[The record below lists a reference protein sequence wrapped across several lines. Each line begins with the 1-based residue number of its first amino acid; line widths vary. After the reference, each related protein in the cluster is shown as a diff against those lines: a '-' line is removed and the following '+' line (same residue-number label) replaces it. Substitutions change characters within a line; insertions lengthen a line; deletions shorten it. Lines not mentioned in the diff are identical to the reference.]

1 MCKVN
6 RYIGF
11 WFSAL
16 LLLVLL
22 TVCVSCSSDDS
33 ASDAEPMLNIY
44 VYAPDR
50 PTVTRSEIIPTEA
63 EAKIHNLQIWVFRSS
78 DPTKK
83 VASLTL
89 KSESELSGLNKNKSA
104 SYNIALNDR
113 SFARSP
119 EPVDIYVLANVID
132 NNGSTSYETI
142 TSSRD
147 LDNAVFNGG
156 DYYSFWSNDKHQALT
171 AIPSGKGVPMSG
183 VARGKSVKD
192 KNNVLHINEANV
204 KLLRA
209 VSKIHFVFSSLKGE
223 KRLFIDG
230 VELNKEMLYQRVHFF
245 LDDAHPHYWVD
256 GNTNSTWSV
265 SLVGSDVVN
274 PVAQNENPAAYA
286 FSSSMTEP
294 EYEAKVDDWLKEDPS
309 PLTAKAPVY
318 LPESDKRLIGT
329 IYYRLYDE
337 NDGFSERKS
346 ASFSMVSG
354 DFRRNQTWI
363 VYAYFTGSSKLEV
376 STVKMT
382 DWEDGGSWDH
392 EIFNW

>member
-11 WFSAL
+11 WFSTLL
-16 LLLVLL
+16 LLLVLI
-22 TVCVSCSSDDS
+22 VCVSCSSDES
-33 ASDAEPMLNIY
+33 ESGAEPMLNIY
-44 VYAPDR
+44 IYAPDR
-50 PTVTRSEIIPTEA
+50 PTVTRGEIVPTED

-89 KSESELSGLNKNKSA
+89 KSESELRGLNNNKSA

-113 SFARSP
+113 SFARNP

-132 NNGSTSYETI
+132 NNGMTSYESI
-142 TSSRD
+142 TSGRD

-156 DYYSFWSNDKHQALT
+156 DYYSFWSNDKHKALT
-171 AIPSGKGVPMSG
+171 AIPSNKGIPMSG
-183 VARGKSVKD
+183 VARGRSVKD

-204 KLLRA
+204 KLLRT

-230 VELNKEMLYQRVHFF
+230 VELNTGMMYEKVRFF
-245 LDDAHPHYWVD
+245 LNDAHPHYWVD
-256 GNTNSTWSV
+256 GNSSTWPV
-265 SLVGSDVVN
+265 SLVNSDLVN
-274 PVAQNENPAAYA
+274 PVAQNDNPAAYA

-294 EYEAKVDDWLKEDPS
+294 EYEAQVDEWLAMGESS

-318 LPESDKRLIGT
+318 LPESDKRLNGT
-329 IYYRLYDE
+329 IYYRLSDE
-337 NDGFSERKS
+337 NNGFSERKS

-382 DWEDGGSWDH
+382 DWEDGGSWNH
-392 EIFNW
+392 NIHNW